1 MPQESIPCIIGRPQ
15 YRFAEVVDGIE
26 LKEEMIGFDA
36 SQHRTMLEIFHPM
49 AEGMVKNWDDMMK
62 LWAYSFDKVGY
73 SDLSNT
79 KVLLTEAPFNPIEMR
94 RKLAEIMFEQFRVEA
109 ANVEIQATLSLY
121 ALGYMSGMV
130 VDSGDGVTHCIP
142 VSEGQVDK
150 HHIGRLNLAGR
161 HLTEY
166 LVKLLLMRGYGFN
179 STADFELVR
188 EIKENLCYASR
199 NLSTDRKLAD
209 ETTVLEADYKLP
221 DGSFIKIGRERFE
234 ACEALFKPVL
244 VGREEP
250 GISEMIFNS
259 IMGLAID
266 ERPKFFSNIILS
278 GGSTMYPG
286 MSDRIKYDLRKL
298 HNEMRGKQHGESK
311 RISINVEDPPN
322 RRFLVYVGG
331 ATLADLMANQDS
343 FWRSREDY
351 FEQGEEVF
359 LHNRIGY

>member
-1 MPQESIPCIIGRPQ
+1 
-15 YRFAEVVDGIE
+15 
-26 LKEEMIGFDA
+26 
-36 SQHRTMLEIFHPM
+36 
-49 AEGMVKNWDDMMK
+49 
-62 LWAYSFDKVGY
+62 
-73 SDLSNT
+73 
-79 KVLLTEAPFNPIEMR
+79 
-94 RKLAEIMFEQFRVEA
+94 
-109 ANVEIQATLSLY
+109 
-121 ALGYMSGMV
+121 
-130 VDSGDGVTHCIP
+130 
-142 VSEGQVDK
+142 
-150 HHIGRLNLAGR
+150 
-161 HLTEY
+161 
-166 LVKLLLMRGYGFN
+166 MRGYGFN

-298 HNEMRGKQHGESK
+298 HNEMRGK
-311 RISINVEDPPN
+311 
-322 RRFLVYVGG
+322 
-331 ATLADLMANQDS
+331 
-343 FWRSREDY
+343 
-351 FEQGEEVF
+351 
-359 LHNRIGY
+359 